1 MGSAPRELRGDP
13 AYGPSALHDRERI
26 HAAAVRGLAALHAD
40 VTAWTVHHGIDAAP
54 AGAGQ
59 DPPDVSRGGD
69 RLWHG
74 RPRDDVDRQH
84 ANGHNEHDRDVEAPR
99 AVAGWPD
106 DREASGRDGRATAIS
121 GLSECL
127 DPADPQPARHAPD
140 GYQDAGRDQ
149 DSRFGFERNP
159 AARRGDR
166 AKP

>member
-13 AYGPSALHDRERI
+13 AHGTAAVHDRQRI
-26 HAAAVRGLAALHAD
+26 HAAVVRGLAALHAD
-40 VTAWTVHHGIDAAP
+40 VAAGTVDHGINAAP

-59 DPPDVSRGGD
+59 DPPDVSGGGD
-69 RLWHG
+69 RLWYG

-84 ANGHNEHDRDVEAPR
+84 ADGDGEHDRDVEAAR

-106 DREASGRDGRATAIS
+106 DREASGRDGRPAAIS
-121 GLSECL
+121 RLSERL

-149 DSRFGFERNP
+149 DSRFGLERNP
-159 AARRGDR
+159 A
-166 AKP
+166 